1 LFDSNIK
8 TVYFGVYTILAYSR
22 VDTAQEWLS
31 KEQKVSRI
39 PINLPKKEAKSDSES
54 SHPHPPSP
62 IPSPS
67 PAHAHPWRL
76 VTSQEVFFQR
86 DHLGRAPLGGA
97 LLPVRP
103 SCQQQPDNLGVLING
118 LPAMADIANWKDP
131 PCYEW
136 VNLWAM
142 II

>member
-1 LFDSNIK
+1 MFDSNIK

-39 PINLPKKEAKSDSES
+39 PINLPKKDAKSDSES

-62 IPSPS
+62 AHPH
-67 PAHAHPWRL
+67 HAHPWRL

-86 DHLGRAPLGGA
+86 DHLGRAPLRGA

-103 SCQQQPDNLGVLING
+103 SCQQQPDDLSVLIADG
-118 LPAMADIANWKDP
+118 LPSGNG
-131 PCYEW
+131 
-136 VNLWAM
+136 
-142 II
+142 